1 MYHVNLCND
10 ESLEQQILIKNFFV
24 KVTFSFDNLKPT
36 TNTPDRPG
44 APRHMLKFLILFLL
58 LHLCYNNQPH
68 ISSSIYEKAQ
78 SFLEQATLFTAANHK
93 KSDQN

>member
-78 SFLEQATLFTAANHK
+78 KFFGAGNIIHSCKSQK
-93 KSDQN
+93 K